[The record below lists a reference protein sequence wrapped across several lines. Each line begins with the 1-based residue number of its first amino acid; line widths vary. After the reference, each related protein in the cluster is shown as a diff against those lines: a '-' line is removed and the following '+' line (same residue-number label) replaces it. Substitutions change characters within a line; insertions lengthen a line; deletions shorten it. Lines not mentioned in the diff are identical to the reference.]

1 MKLGENVP
9 NRQLIQHDTLKH
21 QWKGFLFGINPLPR
35 IATLAGVLVDLDLTV
50 YQIDDPEFRTLYNRY
65 IRLGL
70 TVGSGNRFLG
80 FYIPALGNQFLQG
93 LAQQPVEQTMR
104 RVLGHFGNQPSLQQF
119 YRVIISDNTRGH
131 HLLVPLYRQAP
142 DLGFFDY
149 LNHGIKCTR

>member
-21 QWKGFLFGINPLPR
+21 QWKGFLFGINLLPR

-80 FYIPALGNQFLQG
+80 FYLPA
-93 LAQQPVEQTMR
+93 
-104 RVLGHFGNQPSLQQF
+104 FGNQIL
-119 YRVIISDNTRGH
+119 
-131 HLLVPLYRQAP
+131 
-142 DLGFFDY
+142 
-149 LNHGIKCTR
+149 